1 MKKPTLVIMAA
12 GMGSRYGG
20 LKQIESIDPF
30 GHTLIDYSIYD
41 AMEAGFEEI
50 TFVIKKE
57 IEADFLSVMEPH
69 LKGKDLKV
77 NYVYQELYKL
87 PEGYE
92 VPIGRVKPWGTAHA
106 VLCCKDVINAPFA
119 VINSDD
125 YYGKSAFR
133 DIYKFLSELPENS
146 SHSYGMIGYRLG
158 NTVSPS
164 GSVSRGVCMQNDNGE
179 LTHIAERSRI
189 MPEGDKI
196 YFYEN
201 EERVELDPNS
211 LVSMNFWGFDKS
223 FVDECENHFISFLDE
238 TLATDPQK
246 GEFYLPKVVASLI
259 SEGSI
264 TVKVMESRDC
274 WYGVTHKE
282 DHASVK
288 AAFTEMLE
296 KGEYPKNF

>member
-20 LKQIESIDPF
+20 LKQIESIDSF

-41 AMEAGFEEI
+41 AMSAGFEKI

-57 IEADFLSVMEPH
+57 IEADFFSVMKPH
-69 LKGKDLKV
+69 LEGKNVKV

-92 VPIGRVKPWGTAHA
+92 VPDGRVKPWGTAHA
-106 VLCCKDVINAPFA
+106 VLCCKDVIDGPFA
-119 VINSDD
+119 VINADD
-125 YYGKSAFR
+125 YYGKSAFCE
-133 DIYKFLSELPENS
+133 IYKFLSSLPENS
-146 SHSYGMIGYRLG
+146 SHSYSMIGYRIK

-164 GSVSRGVCMQNDNGE
+164 GTVSRGICHQNEDGE
-179 LTHIAERSRI
+179 LTHIVERTKI
-189 MPEGDKI
+189 MPEGEKI
-196 YFYEN
+196 YFYEDDGR
-201 EERVELDPNS
+201 EELDPNS

-223 FVDECENHFISFLDE
+223 FIEECENRFREFLDDA
-238 TLATDPQK
+238 LVTDPMK

-259 SEGSI
+259 SERAAR
-264 TVKVMESRDC
+264 VKVIESKDL

-282 DHASVK
+282 DHASVVK
-288 AAFTEMLE
+288 AFSDMIEN
-296 KGEYPKNF
+296 GEYPGDF

>member
-20 LKQIESIDPF
+20 LKQIESIDSF

-57 IEADFLSVMEPH
+57 IESDFMSVMEPH
-69 LKGKDLKV
+69 LQEKNVKV

-87 PEGYE
+87 PEGYS
-92 VPIGRVKPWGTAHA
+92 VPTGRMKPWGTAHA
-106 VLCCKDVINAPFA
+106 VLCCKDVIDAPFA
-119 VINSDD
+119 VINADD

-133 DIYKFLSELPENS
+133 DIYNFLSELPKDS
-146 SHSYGMIGYRLG
+146 SHAYGMIGYRLG

-164 GSVSRGVCMQNDNGE
+164 GTVSRGICMQNDNGE
-179 LTHIAERSRI
+179 LTHISERSRI

-201 EERVELDPNS
+201 GEREELDPDS
-211 LVSMNFWGFDKS
+211 LVSMNFWGFDKT
-223 FVDECENHFISFLDE
+223 FINECENRFKAFLDE
-238 TLATDPQK
+238 TLVSDPLK

-259 SEGSI
+259 SEGSA
-264 TVKVMESRDC
+264 TVKVMESRDR

-282 DHASVK
+282 DHASVFD
-288 AAFTEMLE
+288 AFSQMIEN
-296 KGEYPKNF
+296 GEYPGNF

>member
-1 MKKPTLVIMAA
+1 MRKPTLVIMAA

-41 AMEAGFEEI
+41 AMSAGFEEI

-57 IEADFLSVMEPH
+57 IEADFLSVMKSH
-69 LKGKDLKV
+69 LDGKNIKV

-92 VPIGRVKPWGTAHA
+92 VPSARVKPWGTAHA
-106 VLCCKDVINAPFA
+106 VLCCKDVIDGPFA
-119 VINSDD
+119 VINADD
-125 YYGKSAFR
+125 YYGKSAFSE
-133 DIYKFLSELPENS
+133 IYKFLSSLPEKS
-146 SHSYGMIGYRLG
+146 SHSYAMIGYRIK

-164 GSVSRGVCMQNDNGE
+164 GTVSRGICHQNENGE
-179 LTHIAERSRI
+179 LTHIVERTKI
-189 MPEGDKI
+189 MPDGDKI
-196 YFYEN
+196 YFYESDSR
-201 EERVELDPNS
+201 EELDPDS

-223 FVDECENHFISFLDE
+223 FIVECENRFNGFLDDA
-238 TLATDPQK
+238 LVNDPIK

-259 SEGSI
+259 SEHAAS
-264 TVKVMESRDC
+264 VKVIESKDL

-282 DHASVK
+282 DHASVVK
-288 AAFTEMLE
+288 AFSDMIMN
-296 KGEYPKNF
+296 GEYPGKF